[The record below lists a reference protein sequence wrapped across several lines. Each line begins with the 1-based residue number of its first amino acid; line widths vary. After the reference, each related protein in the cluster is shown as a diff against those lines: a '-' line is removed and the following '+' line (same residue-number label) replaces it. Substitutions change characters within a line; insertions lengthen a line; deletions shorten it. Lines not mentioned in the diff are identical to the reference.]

1 MKLNVPFRTKQEV
14 VPLIDAGAD
23 ELYCG
28 YLSGQWRKRFT
39 SLEFERKGGESNFTD
54 VDELRQAV
62 ELAHR
67 RGVPVSLAI
76 NGLYVK
82 NQYDLLLTIVRS
94 LARVDLDAFIVADL
108 GLLLTLRKMG
118 FKKKIHIS
126 TGGTVFNTEACRFYK
141 ELGAARIILDRQ
153 MSLGSMRALA
163 RGHPD
168 MEFEAFILN
177 TLCVY
182 IDGFCTFMH
191 SYGSGSVEDIPI
203 KKSSKQVPMKLLSV
217 YDLRSRLDACCFTYS
232 IQAYDVRLKKTVGLD
247 RARPG
252 FFKQQVDAV
261 ECGACALYDLK
272 NAGVMSL
279 KIVGRQYSPE
289 KRLADTKFIRSAL
302 HMLGRNTRIS
312 KENFARRVRALYR
325 KTYDYKSPCRGNNC
339 YYPQAGRGYA

>member
-28 YLSGQWRKRFT
+28 YLAGRWHKRFT
-39 SLEFERKGGESNFTD
+39 SLEFERKGGGSNFTD

-62 ELAHR
+62 ALAHH

-76 NGLYVK
+76 NGLYVR

-94 LARVDLDAFIVADL
+94 LSRVDLDAFIVADL

-118 FKKKIHIS
+118 FKKRIHIS

-153 MSLGSMRALA
+153 MSLESMRALV

-191 SYGSGSVEDIPI
+191 SYGSVSVEDIPV
-203 KKSSKQVPMKLLSV
+203 KKSSKRTPMKLLAV

-232 IQAYDVRLKKTVGLD
+232 IQAYDARLKKRVGLD
-247 RARPG
+247 RVRPA

-272 NAGVMSL
+272 NAHVMSL
-279 KIVGRQYSPE
+279 KIVGRQYSSE

-302 HMLGRNTRIS
+302 QILEGSAGSN
-312 KENFARRVRALYR
+312 KEDFVRRVRALYQ
-325 KTYDYKSPCRGNNC
+325 KTYGYKFPCRGNNC
-339 YYPQAGRGYA
+339 YYPQAA